1 MLSSR
6 LFHLFME
13 TATQEVGLDKLP
25 AILSGNQLSPAL
37 LEPGSLARLDADQAC
52 RANASIQ
59 QALRL
64 YYGRGARGI
73 LLRIGQGMW
82 SRMTSQASLLEKAEL
97 EIARRLPVPARR
109 RRILE
114 VLAARLCAR
123 LAGRASVHSLDLDLL
138 LVDHCG
144 LATLGQSS
152 PEPICFVTLGLIQG
166 ASFLGHRSGMRMW
179 KKSACQAAGAPACE
193 FKGQTRRVQIDMG
206 KYWNF
211 GMDWKSSDDLD
222 LYARGVGAEWSAQSF
237 HYACPWTWRA
247 HTAV

>member
-1 MLSSR
+1 MLSNR
-6 LFHLFME
+6 LFRLFMD
-13 TATQEVGLDKLP
+13 TVTQEVGLDKLP

-37 LEPGSLARLDADQAC
+37 LEPGSLVRLDAEQAC

-82 SRMTSQASLLEKAEL
+82 NRMTSQANFLEKAEL

-114 VLAARLCAR
+114 VLSARLR
-123 LAGRASVHSLDLDLL
+123 EAGGETSVHSLDLDLL

-166 ASFLGHRSGMRMW
+166 AFYWATGRTVDVEEI
-179 KKSACQAAGAPACE
+179 ACQAAGAPACE
-193 FKGQTRRVQIDMG
+193 FKI
-206 KYWNF
+206 K
-211 GMDWKSSDDLD
+211 L
-222 LYARGVGAEWSAQSF
+222 GVK
-237 HYACPWTWRA
+237 
-247 HTAV
+247 

>member
-1 MLSSR
+1 MLSNR
-6 LFHLFME
+6 LFRLFME
-13 TATQEVGLDKLP
+13 TVTQEVGLDKLP

-37 LEPGSLARLDADQAC
+37 LEPGSLARLDTEQAC
-52 RANASIQ
+52 RANALIQ

-82 SRMTSQASLLEKAEL
+82 ARMTSRANFLEKAEL

-114 VLAARLCAR
+114 VLAARLR
-123 LAGRASVHSLDLDLL
+123 EAGGTTSVHSLDLDLL

-166 ASFLGHRSGMRMW
+166 AFYWATGRAVDVEEI
-179 KKSACQAAGAPACE
+179 ACQAAGAPACE
-193 FKGQTRRVQIDMG
+193 FKI
-206 KYWNF
+206 K
-211 GMDWKSSDDLD
+211 L
-222 LYARGVGAEWSAQSF
+222 GVK
-237 HYACPWTWRA
+237 
-247 HTAV
+247 

>member
-1 MLSSR
+1 MLSNR
-6 LFHLFME
+6 LFRLFMD
-13 TATQEVGLDKLP
+13 TVTQEVGLDKLP

-37 LEPGSLARLDADQAC
+37 LEPGSLVRLDAEQAC

-82 SRMTSQASLLEKAEL
+82 NRMTSQANFLEKAEL

-114 VLAARLCAR
+114 VLSARLR
-123 LAGRASVHSLDLDLL
+123 EAGGETSVHSVDLDLL

-152 PEPICFVTLGLIQG
+152 REPICFVTLGLIQG
-166 ASFLGHRSGMRMW
+166 AFYWATGRTVDVEEI
-179 KKSACQAAGAPACE
+179 ACLAAGAPACE
-193 FKGQTRRVQIDMG
+193 FKI
-206 KYWNF
+206 K
-211 GMDWKSSDDLD
+211 L
-222 LYARGVGAEWSAQSF
+222 GVK
-237 HYACPWTWRA
+237 
-247 HTAV
+247 